1 MKVLQV
7 SIIASFVIFTMMI
20 SIPLAAAQGMYAP
33 NASPIL
39 SPLKQ
44 LRHGTQLQNI
54 QCQTGLV
61 LAMNIHNDSPACLRQ
76 STLDKLVNRGWVP
89 VIPHQIVT
97 SANQTEQQM
106 QMLGKIIILQDN
118 GTTISLNKGDT
129 FLLRLGDSYGWK
141 WNIDNQ
147 TVVGIY
153 RGHIGYM
160 LVRGAQGIFEAYNSG
175 HAVLTADGTPA
186 CLSMPP
192 NNQASPCNTSTAH
205 FRLDIN
211 VS

>member
-1 MKVLQV
+1 MKIIQGF
-7 SIIASFVIFTMMI
+7 IIASFVIFTMMI
-20 SIPLAAAQGMYAP
+20 SIPLATAQGMYAS

-44 LRHGTQLQNI
+44 FQHGTSLQNI
-54 QCQTGLV
+54 QCQTGLI
-61 LAMNIHNDSPACLRQ
+61 LAMNIHRSTPACLRQ
-76 STLDKLVNRGWVP
+76 STLDKLANRGWVP
-89 VIPHQIVT
+89 VIPQVT
-97 SANQTEQQM
+97 MANQTEQQM

-118 GTTISLNKGDT
+118 GTTIQLNKGDT

-141 WNIDNQ
+141 WNIDNP
-147 TVVGIY
+147 TVVGPY

-160 LVRGAQGIFEAYNSG
+160 LVRGAQGIFEAYNTG
-175 HAVLTADGTPA
+175 NAVLTADGTPT
-186 CLSMPP
+186 CLSLPP
-192 NNQASPCNTSTAH
+192 NNQASPCNTSTVH